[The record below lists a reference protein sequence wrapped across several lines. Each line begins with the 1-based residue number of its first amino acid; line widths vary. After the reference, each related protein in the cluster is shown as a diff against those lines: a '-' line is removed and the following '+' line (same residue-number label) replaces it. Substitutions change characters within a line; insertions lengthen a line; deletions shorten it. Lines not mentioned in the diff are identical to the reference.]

1 MTTVREGGTPLYTG
15 STSWVTGVVS
25 EDVHSALNVD
35 DVVHIDA
42 DHADGVIRVRHIA
55 ANGVDILE
63 ATDKGSGTLTMR
75 IDDSG
80 NVVAGTVKYGASQT
94 DVETAIGSLNT
105 EVSTATH
112 TEALPAADTLVKRSK
127 VLGTQINNLFVQR
140 NADLKAGW
148 RMTAANLWDGLSR
161 KVCIAWIFALW

>member
-35 DVVHIDA
+35 EVVHIDA

-63 ATDKGSGTLTMR
+63 ATDKGR
-75 IDDSG
+75 H
-80 NVVAGTVKYGASQT
+80 
-94 DVETAIGSLNT
+94 
-105 EVSTATH
+105 TH
-112 TEALPAADTLVKRSK
+112 H
-127 VLGTQINNLFVQR
+127 
-140 NADLKAGW
+140 
-148 RMTAANLWDGLSR
+148 ANRRQYIPGGRGRWNHQGR
-161 KVCIAWIFALW
+161 RV